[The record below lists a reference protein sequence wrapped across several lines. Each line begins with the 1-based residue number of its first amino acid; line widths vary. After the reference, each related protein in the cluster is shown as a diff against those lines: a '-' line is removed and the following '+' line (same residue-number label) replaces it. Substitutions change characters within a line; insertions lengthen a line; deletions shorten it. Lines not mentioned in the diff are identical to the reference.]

1 MIYFSPNNPSPS
13 SNNSF
18 AEPRWKGFINGDAP
32 GSGPFDW
39 VLRANQGRGH
49 TGVCQGSYCW
59 ARENWT
65 RVRIGAAAAGKKWH
79 AGYTQFLC
87 KFVCS
92 FIFYKWNWKIEAKGI
107 DEWCQSVEMSM
118 WEGSPVLG
126 WWLLRGGKLSNFV
139 SPIVSDGFQHKSNF
153 GTSILRFL
161 HKL

>member
-1 MIYFSPNNPSPS
+1 M
-13 SNNSF
+13 
-18 AEPRWKGFINGDAP
+18 WFIFLRTTHHPAATT
-32 GSGPFDW
+32 
-39 VLRANQGRGH
+39 VLRNPGGKGSSTVMPQDQDRLIGFCGPTMA
-49 TGVCQGSYCW
+49 GVTEACQGSYCW